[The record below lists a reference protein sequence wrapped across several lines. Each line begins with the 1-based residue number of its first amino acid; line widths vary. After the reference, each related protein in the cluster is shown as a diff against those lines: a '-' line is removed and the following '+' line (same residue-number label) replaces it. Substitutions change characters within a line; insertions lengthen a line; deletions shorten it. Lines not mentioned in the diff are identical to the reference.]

1 MKKILL
7 LLIVILFL
15 SNCYAQ
21 EVESEQIEI
30 EEDKQII
37 LDLFTVSQKILSKI
51 PTIIDYD
58 FLHFFN
64 SFERNLK
71 KENVVIPERILSEEI
86 IKAIGECKV
95 GEICQGVYIKKNNY
109 CAQLVVI
116 LAEKVYNI
124 NYDLDH
130 AWLLNTKENNIVVW
144 NKYKDNKID
153 NSQIPEGSILGIKTK
168 ENKDFL
174 NLLNLSEYDYTHVV
188 LYVGK
193 IDNNQSV
200 ISLEKEK
207 VQIFEIN
214 KYLEENE
221 LIEIILP
228 RK

>member
-1 MKKILL
+1 MKKILVL
-7 LLIVILFL
+7 FIMALFL

-21 EVESEQIEI
+21 EIESEQIQI

-64 SFERNLK
+64 NFERNLK
-71 KENVVIPERILSEEI
+71 TENVIIPERIVSEDI
-86 IKAIGECKV
+86 IKAIGECEV
-95 GEICQGVYIKKNNY
+95 GEICQGVYIKENNY
-109 CAQLVVI
+109 CAQLAVI
-116 LAEKVYNI
+116 LAEKFYNVK
-124 NYDLDH
+124 YELDH
-130 AWLLNTKENNIVVW
+130 AWLLNTKEKNIVVW
-144 NKYKDNKID
+144 NKYKDKKIKY
-153 NSQIPEGSILGIKTK
+153 SQIPEGSILGIKTK
-168 ENKDFL
+168 QNKEFL

-193 IDNNQSV
+193 IDNLPSV
-200 ISLEKEK
+200 ISLEKEN

-228 RK
+228 RQ